1 MNYEKPKRSCMN
13 FSGTQFFPLIFNG
26 NENNSL
32 GCYKITGILSQKT
45 KKGVFSVANWLY
57 DLSHIGYELC
67 YPGRLQVDFV
77 ACEVDLAKIVS
88 RRRKTLTQIWLRY
101 ENILRQSTV
110 SSFKNAKNR
119 RL

>member
-1 MNYEKPKRSCMN
+1 MNL
-13 FSGTQFFPLIFNG
+13 SGTQFFPLIFNG

-32 GCYKITGILSQKT
+32 GCYKITNTFTKT
-45 KKGVFSVANWLY
+45 KKGVFSVGNWLY
-57 DLSHIGYELC
+57 DFSHIGYELC
-67 YPGRLQVDFV
+67 YLSRLQVDFV
-77 ACEVDLAKIVS
+77 ACEVDLAKMVS

-110 SSFKNAKNR
+110 SSFKNTKNR